1 MWLAMWLATTYI
13 TLWSINEITHLVAGQ
28 AVTNNSRRLRDLLE
42 DDGVIDEGIYLCS
55 KYTRGEGSDI
65 GVRGCY
71 WSEGEAFKHALVK
84 GREQMQE
91 GHSRN

>member
-65 GVRGCY
+65 GVWGAIGAR
-71 WSEGEAFKHALVK
+71 EGRLHTRWL
-84 GREQMQE
+84 
-91 GHSRN
+91 N